1 MPRSIRIRIG
11 TTSCLV
17 LETVTHDDHAW
28 QDDAGSGHQPGCRHQ
43 CVHEV
48 VVVLGGVNSPVGA
61 QNARR
66 STGDTTHDRR
76 DMTSHPD
83 GLANGSDGTRRHSGQ
98 TDLERSSQ
106 SRPLCGS
113 LAFKARIRR
122 TRSTVTGAAREKGQM
137 KAWTLMTTRGVRA
150 SHTHTLRTECR
161 RRPPRRRAS
170 GMPAAGLGACSTRSR
185 GSAARPVR

>member
-137 KAWTLMTTRGVRA
+137 KAWTLMTTRGVR
-150 SHTHTLRTECR
+150 HGTHRTGR
-161 RRPPRRRAS
+161 AALPRERVEQAPK
-170 GMPAAGLGACSTRSR
+170 PAAGIPEARRLGGRRRHS
-185 GSAARPVR
+185 VRNV

>member
-1 MPRSIRIRIG
+1 
-11 TTSCLV
+11 
-17 LETVTHDDHAW
+17 
-28 QDDAGSGHQPGCRHQ
+28 
-43 CVHEV
+43 VHEV

-137 KAWTLMTTRGVRA
+137 KAWTLFRTRGVRA
-150 SHTHTLRTECR
+150 AHVTHRVPTTT
-161 RRPPRRRAS
+161 AQ
-170 GMPAAGLGACSTRSR
+170 
-185 GSAARPVR
+185 AARYGYAGGWLGRLLNAFVG